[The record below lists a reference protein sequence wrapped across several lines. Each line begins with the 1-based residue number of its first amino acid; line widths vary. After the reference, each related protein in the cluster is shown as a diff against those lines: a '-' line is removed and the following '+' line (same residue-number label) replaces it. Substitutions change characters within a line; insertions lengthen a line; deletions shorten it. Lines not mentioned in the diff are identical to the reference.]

1 MTDVILFFDLV
12 SMVPETIQYQFD
24 LIKHIPN
31 TISLHPLTLQNYVV

>member
-12 SMVPETIQYQFD
+12 SMVSETKQYQID

-31 TISLHPLTLQNYVV
+31 TKCLLCTINYFE